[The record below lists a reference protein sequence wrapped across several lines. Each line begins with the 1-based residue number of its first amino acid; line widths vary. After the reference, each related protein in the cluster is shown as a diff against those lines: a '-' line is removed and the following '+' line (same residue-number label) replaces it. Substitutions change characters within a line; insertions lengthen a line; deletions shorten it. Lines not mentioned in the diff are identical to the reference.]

1 MSTEQGCAGQGD
13 GGVGAMHV
21 TPDTCKKASSSVN
34 IQVWQQINKKVEFF
48 VPKIAEMVYN
58 GAQLLQRCETLWTYN
73 FNPIRVDFHQKK
85 NYHFFAFMMLRNT
98 K

>member
-1 MSTEQGCAGQGD
+1 MFWF
-13 GGVGAMHV
+13 
-21 TPDTCKKASSSVN
+21 PLLYF
-34 IQVWQQINKKVEFF
+34 KKVEFF

-85 NYHFFAFMMLRNT
+85 NYHFFAFMMLHN
-98 K
+98 KFFKEKIFNC